1 MGKIRI
7 SLKVKMIGVVLAVAL
22 VIACAAVL
30 VSYTV
35 YANTMDT
42 HYETL
47 TMNLARTTA
56 SMLDKGQ
63 VQALTDGVME
73 AYRAQCVQEDTP
85 PDFNGFTQSDWDAY
99 YAAFDGVVRSE
110 EYAGCWMC

>member
-56 SMLDKGQ
+56 SMLDKGHQ
-63 VQALTDGVME
+63 IIVIFYYITS
-73 AYRAQCVQEDTP
+73 R
-85 PDFNGFTQSDWDAY
+85 FNYISDI
-99 YAAFDGVVRSE
+99 
-110 EYAGCWMC
+110 

>member
-73 AYRAQCVQEDTP
+73 TYRAQCGQEDTP
-85 PDFNGFTQSDWDAY
+85 PDF
-99 YAAFDGVVRSE
+99 DGLPSRTGTPTTPPLTGWSGRRSMP
-110 EYAGCWMC
+110 GCWMC